1 MYYRRGGRR
10 KDLQS
15 VNNLPRPFF
24 RVISVSP
31 PILASETGT
40 EGEDDCIQ
48 LTALRKKAEGSAP
61 PERKPG
67 RRLTVR
73 RGAALLL
80 VLALAAGAA
89 LGGKALFF
97 SGEEQT
103 PLTEQTTYG
112 SLSTTLS
119 GTGTTMPADSV
130 TYTTASEAEIT
141 GVYVSAGDTVEVGD
155 LLYTQDDS
163 ELDDQ
168 IEEYQD
174 QITEQENQLDDY
186 QEQLAQL
193 QEEIAA
199 LTVTAP
205 FVGRITD
212 VAVDVGDNVAAG
224 TKLATL
230 VDDSQ
235 MCLTQYFSYAYEDQV
250 YVGMKAGVSVA
261 SLMLNQEGT
270 VTDIQMVDRVTAE
283 GTHCFAVT
291 VTLDNPGAFTEGMT
305 GAGYLVA
312 DSGEKL
318 YPSVEG
324 ELEYRRSQ
332 DLTAEVGG
340 EVTGIG
346 AADYEQVSAGAVLVQ
361 LDGADYQKQVESVN
375 KQIAQTQ
382 EKIVQLQEKIAEAEE
397 KRSDYAVTAEL
408 AGKIIMVNV
417 REGESP
423 REAGQTAVVLYNLD
437 SMTITANIDE
447 LDIDGI
453 AMGMEVDI
461 TQSGAESDTHYT
473 GTVTE
478 ISYEATNSN
487 GVAYFPITI
496 TIPSGGALSAGVNVS
511 YSITVGDE
519 SEGVLA
525 PIAALKS
532 TSQGTCLF
540 VKADAA
546 PDNAVE
552 LEDGVVPDGF
562 YAVPVETGVSNSQYV
577 RILSGV
583 EEGVEV
589 FTRYQQAAPNGG
601 DTTSQGEEPSDF
613 PGGGEMPDFSGG
625 EMPDFGGGMPGGMG
639 GGMPGG
645 GPMG

>member
-1 MYYRRGGRR
+1 M
-10 KDLQS
+10 
-15 VNNLPRPFF
+15 
-24 RVISVSP
+24 
-31 PILASETGT
+31 
-40 EGEDDCIQ
+40 Q

-141 GVYVSAGDTVEVGD
+141 GVYVSAGDTVEVGE

-199 LTVTAP
+199 LTVKAP
-205 FVGRITD
+205 FAGRITD
-212 VAVDVGDNVAAG
+212 VAVDMGDNMAAG

-318 YPSVEG
+318 YPSVDG

-346 AADYEQVSAGAVLVQ
+346 AVDYEQVSAGAVLVQ

-375 KQIAQTQ
+375 KQITQTQ

-562 YAVPVETGVSNSQYV
+562 YAVPVETGVSNSRYV

-589 FTRYQQAAPNGG
+589 FTRYQQTAPSGG
-601 DTTSQGEEPSDF
+601 DTTSQGQSEEQSGF
-613 PGGGEMPDFSGG
+613 PGGG

>member
-1 MYYRRGGRR
+1 M
-10 KDLQS
+10 
-15 VNNLPRPFF
+15 
-24 RVISVSP
+24 
-31 PILASETGT
+31 
-40 EGEDDCIQ
+40 Q

-80 VLALAAGAA
+80 VLALAVGAA

-205 FVGRITD
+205 FAGRITD

-346 AADYEQVSAGAVLVQ
+346 AVDYEQVSAGAVLVQ

-375 KQIAQTQ
+375 KQITQTQ
-382 EKIVQLQEKIAEAEE
+382 EKIVQLQEKSAETEE

-562 YAVPVETGVSNSQYV
+562 YAVPVETGVSNSRYV

-589 FTRYQQAAPNGG
+589 FTRYQQTAPSGG
-601 DTTSQGEEPSDF
+601 DTTSQGQSEEQSGF
-613 PGGGEMPDFSGG
+613 PGGG

>member
-1 MYYRRGGRR
+1 M
-10 KDLQS
+10 
-15 VNNLPRPFF
+15 
-24 RVISVSP
+24 
-31 PILASETGT
+31 
-40 EGEDDCIQ
+40 Q

-141 GVYVSAGDTVEVGD
+141 GVYVSAGDTVEVGE

-205 FVGRITD
+205 FAGRITD
-212 VAVDVGDNVAAG
+212 VAVDMGDNMAAG

-318 YPSVEG
+318 YPSVDG

-346 AADYEQVSAGAVLVQ
+346 AVDYEQVSAGAVLVQ

-375 KQIAQTQ
+375 KQITQTQ
-382 EKIVQLQEKIAEAEE
+382 EKIVQLQEKSAEAEE

-562 YAVPVETGVSNSQYV
+562 YAVPVETGVSNSRYV

-589 FTRYQQAAPNGG
+589 FTRYQQTAPSGG
-601 DTTSQGEEPSDF
+601 DTTSQGQSEEQSGF
-613 PGGGEMPDFSGG
+613 PGGG

>member
-1 MYYRRGGRR
+1 M
-10 KDLQS
+10 
-15 VNNLPRPFF
+15 
-24 RVISVSP
+24 
-31 PILASETGT
+31 
-40 EGEDDCIQ
+40 Q

-80 VLALAAGAA
+80 VLALAVGAA

-141 GVYVSAGDTVEVGD
+141 GVYVSAGDTVEVGE

-199 LTVTAP
+199 LTVKAP
-205 FVGRITD
+205 FAGRITD
-212 VAVDVGDNVAAG
+212 VAVDMGDNMAAG

-346 AADYEQVSAGAVLVQ
+346 AVDYEQVSAGAVLVQ

-375 KQIAQTQ
+375 KQITQTQ
-382 EKIVQLQEKIAEAEE
+382 EKIVQLQEKSAEAEE

-562 YAVPVETGVSNSQYV
+562 YAVPVETGVSNSRYV

-589 FTRYQQAAPNGG
+589 FTRYQQTAPSGG
-601 DTTSQGEEPSDF
+601 DTTSQGQSEEQSGF
-613 PGGGEMPDFSGG
+613 PGGG

>member
-1 MYYRRGGRR
+1 M
-10 KDLQS
+10 
-15 VNNLPRPFF
+15 
-24 RVISVSP
+24 
-31 PILASETGT
+31 
-40 EGEDDCIQ
+40 Q

-80 VLALAAGAA
+80 VLALAVGAA

-141 GVYVSAGDTVEVGD
+141 GVYVSAGDTVEVGE

-205 FVGRITD
+205 FAGRITD
-212 VAVDVGDNVAAG
+212 VAVDMGDNMAAG

-318 YPSVEG
+318 YPSVDG

-346 AADYEQVSAGAVLVQ
+346 AVDYEQVSAGAVLVQ

-375 KQIAQTQ
+375 KQITQTQ
-382 EKIVQLQEKIAEAEE
+382 EKIVQLQEKSAEAEE

-562 YAVPVETGVSNSQYV
+562 YAVPVETGVSNSRYV

-589 FTRYQQAAPNGG
+589 FTRYQQTAPSGG
-601 DTTSQGEEPSDF
+601 DTTSQGQSEEQSGF
-613 PGGGEMPDFSGG
+613 PGGG

>member
-1 MYYRRGGRR
+1 M
-10 KDLQS
+10 
-15 VNNLPRPFF
+15 
-24 RVISVSP
+24 
-31 PILASETGT
+31 
-40 EGEDDCIQ
+40 Q

-80 VLALAAGAA
+80 VLALAVGAA

-205 FVGRITD
+205 FAGRITD

-346 AADYEQVSAGAVLVQ
+346 AVDYEQVSAGAVLVQ

-375 KQIAQTQ
+375 KQITQTQ
-382 EKIVQLQEKIAEAEE
+382 EKIVQLQEKSAETEE

-552 LEDGVVPDGF
+552 LEDGVVPDGL